1 MSKTIK
7 GCIPVEIKISEFES
21 RRCSRDCQFCWKEN
35 GLYQCHLRGCE
46 DIEKLDDVDDD
57 KFPTADTYGFLRT
70 DFCKKTFGNG
80 EKTKAESGAKNAQIG
95 TSHKKTQLPP
105 HFIQLTKMTGNPYYG
120 ASNPFVYIEDGL
132 VFVDV
137 SKINYLCPGEQVTT
151 CIVFN
156 NGEKLIVREPPQII
170 IAKAKEGPDK

>member
-7 GCIPVEIKISEFES
+7 GNIPVEIKISEFES

-70 DFCKKTFGNG
+70 DFCKSIFG
-80 EKTKAESGAKNAQIG
+80 ES
-95 TSHKKTQLPP
+95 
-105 HFIQLTKMTGNPYYG
+105 
-120 ASNPFVYIEDGL
+120 
-132 VFVDV
+132 
-137 SKINYLCPGEQVTT
+137 
-151 CIVFN
+151 
-156 NGEKLIVREPPQII
+156 PQII
-170 IAKAKEGPDK
+170 IAKAKEGSDK